1 MFSKTYA
8 FADEDAANGQVYY
21 EKERGW
27 GFLPFYFEETV
38 DSYTGTAGWNPG
50 RRLHGEKQPEI
61 SWGKGGARVSEDG
74 FPLRFRANVPEN
86 GVYAVTVTIGGGD
99 DKVSGIQLYSG
110 RRNLVRRDIAIEPGD
125 TVTCRFFT
133 HVCEYIPVMGKPP
146 VEDRAVYIS
155 VLGRGAGLLSV
166 SVERAEAPT
175 LFIAGD
181 SLVADYIGRYPY
193 NPIVNGGSWGQN
205 MLQYFDG
212 LAVCNQAHGGMTTNC
227 FRDDGHWDIV
237 CRNIRPG
244 DIFMM
249 EFGHNDQKRRNLRP
263 YGEYAANLRWYI
275 HEIRKRGA
283 YPVIVTSLSRIPS
296 RDEDGYYD
304 LLEEYADSCRRVG
317 REWHVPVLD
326 LHSHSFELLC
336 RMGVEKCKVYFNDVT
351 HTNDYGALL
360 VADYL
365 AEEIRSQGIG
375 PLTACMNGFAGKPW
389 EPDTSLYPDHT
400 VSSDQKE
407 ERPILSTDLPELP
420 YADCKHIRQLNG
432 LKEAMA
438 KGLLDPC
445 LKFYHPFDEM
455 PRGQFLYLFFKAVQ
469 APPKRSYQGEYCD
482 IYKYEWDAQN
492 VQAALDAGLIDKETT
507 KNSRFRPDDA
517 LTGGELL
524 SMMIRSL
531 HPADDREWTIP
542 ECEQQAK
549 SLGLVWEGYERD
561 GAVNRA
567 DCTVALV
574 HMMNLTEEEKIYL
587 PRHHRGFRIPTAAHK
602 T

>member
-1 MFSKTYA
+1 MFSKMYS
-8 FADEDAANGQVYY
+8 FVDGESVFY
-21 EKERGW
+21 EKERGF
-27 GFLPFYFEETV
+27 GVLPFYFEEEN
-38 DSYTGTAGWNPG
+38 DKYTGTAGWNPRKKEEENPQIIWEREG
-50 RRLHGEKQPEI
+50 
-61 SWGKGGARVSEDG
+61 VSCLQTG
-74 FPLRFRANVPEN
+74 YPLRFRADVPEN
-86 GVYAVTVTIGGGD
+86 GVYAVTVTLRAG
-99 DKVSGIQLYSG
+99 KETASGVCLYSG
-110 RRNLVRRDIAIEPGD
+110 RRNLVRRDMEIKAGESI
-125 TVTCRFFT
+125 TCHFYT

-146 VEDRAVYIS
+146 VKDQAIYVS
-155 VLGRGAGLLSV
+155 VMGKGAELISV
-166 SVERAEAPT
+166 SVEKENVPT

-181 SLVADYIGRYPY
+181 SLVADYIGGYPY
-193 NPIVNGGSWGQN
+193 NPIINGGSWGQN
-205 MLQYFDG
+205 LLQYFDG

-263 YGEYAANLRWYI
+263 YGQYAANLRWYI

-296 RDEDGYYD
+296 QDEDGYYD
-304 LLEEYADSCRRVG
+304 LLEEYADSCRKVG
-317 REWHVPVLD
+317 KEWHVPVLD
-326 LHSHSFELLC
+326 LHSHSFNMLC
-336 RMGVEKCKVYFNDVT
+336 QMGVENCKVYFNDVT

-360 VADYL
+360 VAKYL
-365 AEEIRSQGIG
+365 AEEIQRQKIE
-375 PLTACMNGFAGKPW
+375 PLYRYMNTYEGEPW
-389 EPDTSLYPDHT
+389 EPDTSLYPENT

-420 YADCKHIRQLNG
+420 YVDCKHIRQLNG

-455 PRGQFLYLFFKAVQ
+455 PRGQFLYLFFKAVK
-469 APPKRSYQGEYCD
+469 APVKRSYQGTYCD

-492 VQAALDAGLIDKETT
+492 VQAALDAGLIDQETT
-507 KNSRFRPDDA
+507 KDQRFRPDDA

-524 SMMIRSL
+524 SMMVRSL
-531 HPADDREWTIP
+531 HPEDDRDWTIP
-542 ECEQQAK
+542 QCEQQAK
-549 SLGLVWEGYERD
+549 SLGLIWEGYVRD
-561 GAVNRA
+561 GMVNRA

-574 HMMNLTEEEKIYL
+574 HMMNLTEKEKKYL
-587 PRHHRGFRIPTAAHK
+587 PSHK
-602 T
+602 

>member
-1 MFSKTYA
+1 MVSKKYS
-8 FADEDAANGQVYY
+8 FVDSGVSGENIYY

-27 GFLPFYFEETV
+27 GFLLFGFEEEN
-38 DSYTGTAGWNPG
+38 DKYTGTAGWNPG
-50 RRLHGEKQPEI
+50 KQQKEKMPEI
-61 SWGKGGARVSEDG
+61 AAEPEGVRVSEEG
-74 FPLRFRANVPEN
+74 YPLRFRADVPKN
-86 GVYAVTVTIGGGD
+86 GVYAVTVTLGSGEEGGF
-99 DKVSGIQLYSG
+99 GIQLYGG
-110 RRNLVRRDIAIEPGD
+110 RRNLVKRDIAIEPGD
-125 TVTCRFFT
+125 AFTCRFYT

-146 VEDRAVYIS
+146 VEDRAVYVS
-155 VLGRGAGLLSV
+155 VMGKGARLLSV
-166 SVERAEAPT
+166 SVEEAEVPT

-181 SLVADYIGRYPY
+181 SLVADYIGGYPY

-263 YGEYAANLRWYI
+263 YGQYAANLRWYI

-317 REWHVPVLD
+317 KEWHVPVLD
-326 LHSHSFELLC
+326 LHSYSFELLC
-336 RMGVEKCKVYFNDVT
+336 EMGVENCKVYFNDVT

-360 VADYL
+360 VAAYL
-365 AEEIRSQGIG
+365 AEEIRKQKIE
-375 PLTACMNGFAGKPW
+375 PLCRCMNTYAGSPW
-389 EPDTSLYPDHT
+389 TPDTSLYPANM
-400 VSSDQKE
+400 VSSEKKE

-420 YADCKHIRQLNG
+420 YADCKHIRQLDG

-445 LKFYHPFDEM
+445 LKYYHPFDEM

-469 APPKRSYQGEYCD
+469 APPKRPYQGEYCD

-492 VQAALDAGLIDKETT
+492 VQAALDADLIDKETT
-507 KNSRFRPDDA
+507 KDSRFRPDDP
-517 LTGGELL
+517 LTGGELV

-531 HPADDREWTIP
+531 HPAEDRAWTIP
-542 ECEQQAK
+542 QCEQQVK
-549 SLGLVWEGYERD
+549 SLGLIWEGYARD

-574 HMMNLTEEEKIYL
+574 HMMNLTAEEKKYL
-587 PRHHRGFRIPTAAHK
+587 PRHEICR
-602 T
+602 

>member
-1 MFSKTYA
+1 MFSKTYS
-8 FADEDAANGQVYY
+8 FVNEKTDRMSVYY
-21 EKERGW
+21 EMERGW
-27 GFLPFYFEETV
+27 GFLPFNMEESQ
-38 DSYTGTAGWNPG
+38 DKFTGTAGWNPYG
-50 RRLHGEKQPEI
+50 KKTEHEAEI
-61 SWGKGGARVSEDG
+61 VWDTYGVECSNKNY
-74 FPLRFRANVPEN
+74 PLRFRADVPKN
-86 GVYAVTVTIGGGD
+86 GVYAVSVTIRSKKE
-99 DKVSGIQLYSG
+99 KVSGVHLYSG
-110 RRNLVRRDIAIEPGD
+110 RRNLVKRDIVIEAGEA
-125 TVTCRFFT
+125 VTCRFYT

-146 VEDRAVYIS
+146 VEDQAIYVSLIGEG
-155 VLGRGAGLLSV
+155 VCMESV
-166 SVERAEAPT
+166 SLEEAEVPT

-181 SLVADYIGRYPY
+181 SLIGDYIGGYPY
-193 NPIVNGGSWGQN
+193 NPIINGGSWGQN

-263 YGEYAANLRWYI
+263 YGQYAANLRWYI

-304 LLEEYADSCRRVG
+304 LLEEYADSCRKVG
-317 REWHVPVLD
+317 KEWHVPVLD
-326 LHSHSFELLC
+326 LHSYSFELLC
-336 RMGVEKCKVYFNDVT
+336 KMGVENCKVYFNDVT

-360 VADYL
+360 VAQYL
-365 AEEIRSQGIG
+365 AEEIRKQKIE
-375 PLTACMNGFAGKPW
+375 PLYHCMNTFQGEPW
-389 EPDTSLYPDHT
+389 KPDTSLYPSDA

-407 ERPILSTDLPELP
+407 EKPILSTDLPELP

-455 PRGQFLYLFFKAVQ
+455 PRGQFLYLFFKAVK
-469 APPKRSYQGEYCD
+469 APYKRPYQGEYCD

-507 KNSRFRPDDA
+507 KDSRFRPDDA
-517 LTGGELL
+517 LTGGELV
-524 SMMIRSL
+524 SMMVRSL
-531 HPADDREWTIP
+531 HPMDDREWTIP
-542 ECEQQAK
+542 QCEQQAK
-549 SLGLVWEGYERD
+549 SLGLIWEGYQRD
-561 GAVNRA
+561 GWVNRA

-574 HMMNLTEEEKIYL
+574 HLMNLTEDEIKYL
-587 PRHHRGFRIPTAAHK
+587 PRHD
-602 T
+602 

>member
-1 MFSKTYA
+1 MFSETYA
-8 FADEDAANGQVYY
+8 LAKGQDEALAADVWYN
-21 EKERGW
+21 EKKGY
-27 GFLPFYFEETV
+27 GFLPFGGEGST
-38 DSYTGTAGWNPG
+38 DKYTGAAGWNPAG
-50 RRLHGEKQPEI
+50 KQLGQKREASLHQEKWGTEI
-61 SWGKGGARVSEDG
+61 RDVG
-74 FPLRFRANVPEN
+74 FPIRFRADVPEN
-86 GVYAVTVTIGGGD
+86 GVYAVTVTVDGGEDG
-99 DKVSGIQLYSG
+99 VSDMNLYTG
-110 RRNLVRRDIAIEPGD
+110 RRNLVKRDIAVKANE
-125 TVTCRFFT
+125 TASFRFYV

-146 VEDRAVYIS
+146 VEDRAVYVSAVGHPARLTS
-155 VLGRGAGLLSV
+155 VR
-166 SVERAEAPT
+166 VEKAEAPT

-181 SLVADYIGRYPY
+181 SLVADYIGNYPY
-193 NPIVNGGSWGQN
+193 NPLINGGSWGQN

-244 DIFMM
+244 DICMM

-263 YGEYAANLRWYI
+263 FGQYAANLRWYI

-304 LLEEYADSCRRVG
+304 LLEEYAQSCLRVG

-326 LHSHSFELLC
+326 LHAWSFDTLC
-336 RMGVEKCKVYFNDVT
+336 RMGVDQCKVYFNDVT

-360 VADYL
+360 VARFL
-365 AEEIRSQGIG
+365 AQEIRRQEIK
-375 PLTACMNGFAGKPW
+375 PLLPCMNGCDPEPW
-389 EPDTSLYPDHT
+389 EPDTSLYPADT

-420 YADCKHIRQLNG
+420 YADCRHIRQLRG

-445 LKFYHPFDEM
+445 LKYYHPFEEM
-455 PRGQFLYLFFKAVQ
+455 PRGQFLYLFFKAVK
-469 APPKRSYQGEYCD
+469 APARRPYQGTYCD

-492 VQAALDAGLIDKETT
+492 IQAALDADLIDMETT

-531 HPADDREWTIP
+531 HEPDDRDWNIP
-542 ECEQQAK
+542 ECEQQAR
-549 SLGLVWEGYERD
+549 SLGLIWEGYERD
-561 GAVNRA
+561 KWVNRA

-574 HMMNLTEEEKIYL
+574 HMMNLTEDEKKYL
-587 PRHHRGFRIPTAAHK
+587 PSKKLSQR
-602 T
+602 

>member
-1 MFSKTYA
+1 MVSKTYSFVEHA
-8 FADEDAANGQVYY
+8 PGESVFY
-21 EKERGW
+21 EEERGW
-27 GFLPFYFEETV
+27 GFLPYYTEGET
-38 DSYTGTAGWNPG
+38 DHYTGTGAWNP
-50 RRLHGEKQPEI
+50 REKNRAEKTPEI
-61 SWGKGGARVSEDG
+61 VWRREGAMVNQAG
-74 FPLRFRANVPEN
+74 YPLRFRADVPEN
-86 GVYAVTVTIGGGD
+86 GVYAVTVTLQAGEKGAD
-99 DKVSGIQLYSG
+99 GIRLYCG
-110 RRNLVRRDIAIEPGD
+110 RRNLVRRDISMEAGR
-125 TVTCRFFT
+125 TFTCRFYT

-146 VEDRAVYIS
+146 VQDQAVYVALMGDGAALAS
-155 VLGRGAGLLSV
+155 VQ
-166 SVERAEAPT
+166 VEAAQAPT

-181 SLVADYIGRYPY
+181 SLVADYIGGYPY
-193 NPIVNGGSWGQN
+193 NPIINGGSWGQH

-263 YGEYAANLRWYI
+263 YGQYAANLRWYI
-275 HEIRKRGA
+275 GEIRKRGA

-304 LLEEYADSCRRVG
+304 LLEEYADSCRKVG
-317 REWHVPVLD
+317 KECHVPVLD
-326 LHSHSFELLC
+326 LHSHSFDLLC
-336 RMGVEKCKVYFNDVT
+336 RMGVENCKVYFNDVT

-365 AEEIRSQGIG
+365 AGEIRRQKIE
-375 PLTACMNGFAGKPW
+375 PLLSCMNAYDGAPW
-389 EPDTSLYPDHT
+389 EPDTSLYPENT
-400 VSSDQKE
+400 VSSDKKE

-420 YADCKHIRQLNG
+420 YADCRHIRQLNG

-445 LKFYHPFDEM
+445 LKYYHPFDEM

-469 APPKRSYQGEYCD
+469 APTRRPYQGEYCD

-492 VQAALDAGLIDKETT
+492 VQAALDANLIDKETT
-507 KNSRFRPDDA
+507 KDSRFRPDDA

-524 SMMIRSL
+524 SMMVRSL
-531 HPADDREWTIP
+531 HPAEDREWTIP
-542 ECEQQAK
+542 QCERQADG
-549 SLGLVWEGYERD
+549 LGLIWEGYERD

-574 HMMNLTEEEKIYL
+574 HMMNLTAEEKRYL
-587 PRHHRGFRIPTAAHK
+587 PRHA
-602 T
+602 